1 MKKFYFTL
9 LLSTL
14 TFFASAQS
22 QDGKE
27 ATSLTAR
34 PINTTTSPTSTTNT
48 EVGVTDGALNVSLTG
63 NASYT
68 IPILVP
74 PGING
79 VEPSISINYN
89 SQAGLS
95 GTAATGW
102 DISGISSITRIPAT
116 KFHDQKIDAVDF
128 NGLDRFALDGQRLIV
143 KNGSSATYG
152 ADKTEYETEYFS
164 NTKVTSYGV
173 HPSGAQYGPAYFVV
187 EYPNGTKAYYGN
199 STDSRS
205 VMEWSITNVDNAQGI
220 RISYTYTTA
229 SNTLYIDSIK
239 YGGLT
244 STTPINEVK
253 FVYRQRSIIDDSYV
267 GGVNIKRDKKL
278 ITINVISSS
287 VNFRS
292 YFFDYE
298 TEDQIKTV
306 TEKNGDNTKSYN
318 PTIFDYVNSSPGSIK
333 YVQANTVLDVGAP
346 ILSTNTSTVSGDF
359 DADGNMDFLL
369 YQTSGASAKTK
380 YWLFSNTNPSTPFNT
395 GIVNDIGAFEDI
407 FPVTYLTSTNK
418 ISSSQGWAVA
428 KKTGTNYTFTV
439 YNYTYGISSSINTQY
454 SRVVNFPLDL
464 VDETCNAT
472 CLVTN
477 EVYKVFPKK
486 IISGD
491 FNGDG
496 LTDIIAIDVLASRK
510 YCKENIANGR
520 CTASIETAFSA
531 KAYFVDLKRDN
542 TTNFLFYA
550 GNIANGLDTNTK
562 VEVGDF
568 NGDGKSDIF
577 IFDLNYVKVYG
588 LSDTNQLVLLY
599 QNSTADT
606 DITLN
611 KPILTGDY
619 NGDGKTDILI
629 PKALGSDIWYKYT
642 STGASLL
649 KEENSALI
657 FKPNDPYNTFN
668 YFAIDFN
675 NDNKTDIICEK
686 SLRNTANTLGSI
698 TVNCFVSYNGAF
710 SASPGIS
717 LVTSPDQAEI
727 NIYALP
733 VYLPVYQQNLKNG
746 TASSTLQ
753 VAFLNQNKIH
763 FFSSPSDRLKDNLL
777 TNVRTGN
784 GVEEAITY
792 IPLSSLYRTTFYNI
806 YTPTPDTGLVSYPYL
821 DILFNPNLYVVSK
834 VERQSKD
841 GYKKRWF
848 GYYGAVSNVEGLGFM
863 GFRSV
868 TQTNWHDDSSK
879 IFTDIYN
886 NDINLRGANIETI
899 SAPYLS
905 YPYPEALP
913 PDFTTKSTTTYNIP
927 SDPPLQPNKVFKL
940 KTTNVKESNT
950 LNNTNSEVKD
960 IVYDTNNNITS
971 STTLSNDGSTLAQT
985 VKTIITYENPK
996 YTPTN
1001 PFYIL
1006 GRPATKIQS
1015 VTADGH
1021 TMTTNEKY
1029 FYNTQELLSSTEK
1042 NAIGTSVIT
1051 ESNDYDSYGNITK
1064 NTITPTLPMLPR
1076 STIYEYDTTK
1086 RFVSKITDNDK
1097 LETLFE
1103 YDANGLLKKVTDPY
1117 KLSKSYTYDSWFKNL
1132 TITDDL
1138 LKSVVTNVYTRS
1150 TEKTI
1155 VTTTVSAPSLDS
1167 SVSEDTF
1174 DDLGRKIKSGTKD
1187 LNGNFSYVSF
1197 LYDIYDRNIKV
1208 SEPYTGGA
1216 TASLWNEVK
1225 FDDYGRNKQ
1234 TNLFNGRTTSTS
1246 YTPASL
1252 KAKFTDGLQSKT
1264 TTQNA
1269 AGNTIATN
1277 EDTGGDIVYNYFANG
1292 SLRKTKYNGVEIVME
1307 QDGWGQKT
1315 KLTDPSAG
1323 TYNYTYNDLGEL
1335 MTETIDGTGI
1345 TTTITRDDSG
1355 KPTKKTIVSPTTD
1368 IEINY
1373 TYDGYLPLTTT
1384 YTDNKEPLASKKT
1397 TTTITYDASKRIST
1411 IVEEKGTNITKFT
1424 TTYTYDAYDRIV
1436 TETKKAEIGSKTSTV
1451 KTKNSYLNG
1460 SLYQILDFDTNKVL
1474 WQTNALNTKGQITES
1489 QTGNGIKITNTYNPT
1504 DGSLSKIQYDKTT
1517 APTANILTLTTVF
1530 DKNTDYLS
1538 SRINSAF
1545 ANYGETFK
1553 YDDIGRLKEF
1563 TNKLGIQETQTY
1575 DASGKITGNNL
1586 GTYGYDTTKPY
1597 QNTSIT
1603 LNPETAGYYAN
1614 REGIFNDSMEDKMG
1628 WGASKVPNTNFFS
1641 YDVTKIPNAN
1651 AAGKTTLKLAN
1662 TTTTEQY
1669 LYSDKWIAIDNAAPT
1684 QYTYSAWAYSDSP
1697 QAQVFLVMK
1706 DAAGNITTDN
1716 IVSNIANT
1724 WTPITKTF
1732 LVPANIKKISIRLD
1746 NNGLGNIWY
1755 DDVEIRKTSD
1765 PSSVVRKLIVD
1776 YNAFKSPLQIEETNV
1791 DKISFLYNDNKQR
1804 SMMYYGGFQTDK
1816 SQRPLRKYYSADGSM
1831 EVKENTLTNTFEF
1844 ITYIGGDG
1852 YSAPIIA
1859 KSDGINTPIYLYLHR
1874 DYQGTILAV
1883 TDANGALV
1891 EKRLFDAWGTI
1902 IKVQD
1907 GAGNTLAGLTVLDRG
1922 YTGHEHLQS
1931 VGLINMNARL
1941 YDPILHRFL
1950 QVDNYIQDP
1959 TSTQNYN
1966 QYGYVL
1972 NNPLLYSDP
1981 SGNTYQDGKDCANC
1995 GSSNEL
2001 SNGQQTLIGGLIS
2014 TVVTNW
2020 DEWGIKDWANKNING
2035 DKFSKWWKKKV
2046 SFNNMFGGGG
2056 SNKNSAPAPAPNM
2069 SSYLNLN
2076 VNHSIFEKKTP
2087 LLSRFKRSD
2096 GRFII
2101 DPKGVPDF
2109 SPEGASRITQAV
2121 NGLPTAFG
2129 LGGRP
2134 KITFDELTDVAS
2146 TVSNNVKINPSKITN
2161 NLEYAAVLFHEYR
2174 HAWQYSIGNYSK
2186 WSSIYG
2192 YAAVWNIMERDAY
2205 WFQIQMGAGEYFEG
2219 YSRYRKNRIL
2229 TSYVKLPY

>member
-1 MKKFYFTL
+1 MKQFYFTL

-22 QDGKE
+22 NDSN
-27 ATSLTAR
+27 TTTNVTAR
-34 PINTTTSPTSTTNT
+34 PIATTTSPTDPTNT
-48 EVGVTDGALNVSLTG
+48 EVGVTDGALNISLTG
-63 NASYT
+63 SASYT

-89 SQAGLS
+89 SQRGLN
-95 GTAATGW
+95 GTAAKGW
-102 DISGISSITRIPAT
+102 DIGGVSSITRIPAT
-116 KFHDQKIDAVDF
+116 KFHDQKTDPVDF
-128 NGLDRFALDGQRLIV
+128 NSLDRFALDGQRLIV
-143 KNGSSATYG
+143 KNTTDVYG
-152 ADKTEYETEYFS
+152 ANGTVYETEYFS

-173 HPSGAQYGPAYFVV
+173 HPDGAKYGPAYFIV

-205 VMEWSITNVDNAQGI
+205 VMEWSVTTVDNPQGI
-220 RISYTYTTA
+220 RIAYTYITA

-244 STTPINEVK
+244 STTPINEIK
-253 FVYRQRSIIDDSYV
+253 FGYGPRSSFNDSYV
-267 GGVNIKRDKKL
+267 GGINVNRDKNL
-278 ITINVISSS
+278 VSINVISSS
-287 VNFRS
+287 VGFRN
-292 YFFDYE
+292 YFFMYE
-298 TEDQIKTV
+298 IQDMITFII
-306 TEKNGDNTKSYN
+306 EKNGDNTKSYN
-318 PTIFDYVNSSPGSIK
+318 PTIFNYGRNDGSDGIQYTQGNNK
-333 YVQANTVLDVGAP
+333 LDVGT
-346 ILSTNTSTVSGDF
+346 IRSTINSTISGDF
-359 DADGNMDFLL
+359 DADGNMDFIL
-369 YQTSGASAKTK
+369 YPTTGASAKAK
-380 YWLFSNTNPSTPFNT
+380 YWLYTNTSPSIPFSFSIPHD
-395 GIVNDIGAFEDI
+395 VGAFEEI
-407 FPVTYLTSTNK
+407 FPVAYLNATNK
-418 ISSSQGWAVA
+418 LGSAQGWAVA
-428 KKTGTNYTFTV
+428 KKTETNYTFTI
-439 YNYTYGISSSINTQY
+439 YNYNYGLSSSSINTQY
-454 SRVVNFPLDL
+454 SKVVNFPLDI

-472 CLVTN
+472 CLITN
-477 EVYKVFPKK
+477 QVFRIFPKK

-496 LTDIIAIDVLASRK
+496 VTDVLAIDTRTLRK
-510 YCKENIANGR
+510 YCNENISTGR
-520 CTASIETAFSA
+520 CTASNENVIST
-531 KAYFVDLKRDN
+531 KVYFVDLKRDN

-550 GNIANGLDTNTK
+550 GNISSELTATSK

-577 IFDLNYVKVYG
+577 IFALNYVKIYG

-599 QNSTADT
+599 ENTIADASIVL
-606 DITLN
+606 D
-611 KPILTGDY
+611 KPILMGDY
-619 NGDGKTDILI
+619 NGDGKTDFLI
-629 PKALGSDIWYKYT
+629 PRLFGSVNWYKYT
-642 STGASLL
+642 STGNSLL
-649 KEENSALI
+649 KEEIITGLVFS
-657 FKPNDPYNTFN
+657 PNDSYNTYN
-668 YFAIDFN
+668 YIPVDFN
-675 NDNKTDIICEK
+675 NDNKTDILVTRSK
-686 SLRNTANTLGSI
+686 RNSADTLGLIAIDSYQN
-698 TVNCFVSYNGAF
+698 VNGSFPVTT
-710 SASPGIS
+710 GIARS
-717 LVTSPDQAEI
+717 GTQEQADI

-733 VYLPVYQQNLKNG
+733 VYLPVHQQNLKNG
-746 TASSTLQ
+746 TIGSTLQ
-753 VAFLNQNKIH
+753 VAFLNENKIH
-763 FFSSPSDRLKDNLL
+763 FFTSASDLLQRYLL
-777 TNVRTGN
+777 TNIRTGN
-784 GVEEAITY
+784 GVEQAITY
-792 IPLSSLYRTTFYNI
+792 TPLNLLSRNTFYNI
-806 YTPTPDTGLVSYPYL
+806 YTPSTGIASYPYF
-821 DILFNPNLYVVSK
+821 DIQIDPNLYVVSK
-834 VERQSKD
+834 IEQKSKD
-841 GYKKRWF
+841 VYKKRLF
-848 GYYGAVSNVEGLGFM
+848 GYYGAVSNFEGLGFM

-868 TQTNWHDDSSK
+868 TQTNWHDDNSK

-886 NDINLRGANIETI
+886 NDISLRGANIETI

-913 PDFTTKSTTTYNIP
+913 PDFTTKSITTYNIV
-927 SDPPLQPNKVFKL
+927 SDPPLQSNKVFKL
-940 KTTNVKESNT
+940 KTTNVKASNT
-950 LNNTNSEVKD
+950 LSNTNSEVKD

-971 STTLSNDGSTLAQT
+971 STTVSYDGSTLAQT
-985 VKTIITYENPK
+985 VKTDITYENPK
-996 YTPTN
+996 TTPPN
-1001 PFYIL
+1001 LLYIS
-1006 GRPATKIQS
+1006 GRPLTNIQT

-1021 TMTTNEKY
+1021 TMTISEKY
-1029 FYNTQELLSSTEK
+1029 TYNAKELLDTKEK
-1042 NAIGTSVIT
+1042 FAIGTSTIK
-1051 ESNDYDSYGNITK
+1051 EAYEYDSYGNMTK
-1064 NTITPTLPMLPR
+1064 QTITPTLPMLPR
-1076 STIYEYDTTK
+1076 STKYEYDITK
-1086 RFVSKITDNDK
+1086 RFVSKITDIDN
-1097 LETLFE
+1097 LETSFV

-1117 KLSKSYTYDSWFKNL
+1117 LRSKSYTYDSWFRNL
-1132 TITDDL
+1132 TVTDDL
-1138 LKSVVTNVYTRS
+1138 LKSVVTNVYSRS

-1155 VTTTVSAPSLDS
+1155 VTTTVSAPSLTDS

-1187 LNGNFSYVSF
+1187 LNGNFSYVSY

-1208 SEPYTGGA
+1208 SEPYIGA
-1216 TASLWNEVK
+1216 TASVWNEVK
-1225 FDDYGRNKQ
+1225 FDDYGRNTQ

-1252 KAKFTDGLQSKT
+1252 KATFTDGLKAKT

-1269 AGNTIATN
+1269 AGNTISTT
-1277 EDTGGDIVYNYFANG
+1277 EDTGGDILYNYFGNG

-1315 KLTDPSAG
+1315 KLSDPSAG

-1335 MTETIDGTGI
+1335 LTETIDGTGI
-1345 TTTITRDDSG
+1345 VTTITRDPSNG
-1355 KPTKKTIVSPTTD
+1355 KPTKKTIVDPKTN

-1373 TYDGYLPLTTT
+1373 TYDGYLPLITT
-1384 YTDNKEPLASKKT
+1384 YTDYNEPSASQKT
-1397 TTTITYDASKRIST
+1397 TTTITYDTSKRIST

-1436 TETKKAEIGSKTSTV
+1436 TETKKAEIGTKKSTV
-1451 KTKNSYLNG
+1451 KIKNSYKNG
-1460 SLYQILDFDTNKVL
+1460 DLYQISDDATGTVL
-1474 WQTNALNTKGQITES
+1474 WQTNTLNAKGQVVES
-1489 QTGNGIKITNTYNPT
+1489 QTGNGIKMTNTYDPT

-1517 APTANILTLTTVF
+1517 VPVGNILTLTTVF

-1545 ANYGETFK
+1545 ANYAETFK

-1563 TNKLGIQETQTY
+1563 TNRLGIQETQTY

-1641 YDVTKIPNAN
+1641 YDVTKTPN

-1669 LYSDKWIAIDNAAPT
+1669 IYSDKWTSIDNAVPT
-1684 QYTYSAWAYSDSP
+1684 QYTYSAWVYSDSP
-1697 QAQVFLVMK
+1697 QAEIVLVMK

-1716 IVSNIANT
+1716 IVSNVTNK

-1765 PSSVVRKLIVD
+1765 PTSVDRKLIVS
-1776 YNAFKSPLQIEETNV
+1776 YNAFKSPIQIEETNV
-1791 DKISFLYNDNKQR
+1791 DKISFLYNDNNQR

-1844 ITYIGGDG
+1844 VTYIGGDG

-1859 KSDGINTPIYLYLHR
+1859 KSDGINTPNYLYLHR

-1941 YDPILHRFL
+1941 YDPMLHRFL

-1966 QYGYVL
+1966 QYGYVF
-1972 NNPLLYSDP
+1972 NNPLLYTDP
-1981 SGNTYQDGKDCANC
+1981 SGNFGEGGGSIGVGPGTGPGTSVDLHQLGKDTGITDWSRKNL
-1995 GSSNEL
+1995 NFKKWDYWRKEK
-2001 SNGQQTLIGGLIS
+2001 IS
-2014 TVVTNW
+2014 L
-2020 DEWGIKDWANKNING
+2020 KNI
-2035 DKFSKWWKKKV
+2035 
-2046 SFNNMFGGGG
+2046 FGGGG
-2056 SNKNSAPAPAPNM
+2056 NKNSTPAPAPNM
-2069 SSYLNLN
+2069 SSYQNITENNLSNLN
-2076 VNHSIFEKKTP
+2076 STKYIIPIPN
-2087 LLSRFKRSD
+2087 SD
-2096 GRFII
+2096 GLTV
-2101 DPKGVPDF
+2101 KQW
-2109 SPEGASRITQAV
+2109 E
-2121 NGLPTAFG
+2121 GLPLYKRIFVNRPGLIGGSGGLAFLTGEAEVLLLAKGGEKVYEVYHLVNKETQLVEYVGKTSQGILTRFEQHLLDPAKETWIHNVEPVLFKGG
-2129 LGGRP
+2129 LNRFGA
-2134 KITFDELTDVAS
+2134 KYYEQSEILAYKLENLY
-2146 TVSNNVKINPSKITN
+2146 NKIN
-2161 NLEYAAVLFHEYR
+2161 AVAEKY
-2174 HAWQYSIGNYSK
+2174 WIK
-2186 WSSIYG
+2186 YG
-2192 YAAVWNIMERDAY
+2192 IKY
-2205 WFQIQMGAGEYFEG
+2205 
-2219 YSRYRKNRIL
+2219 
-2229 TSYVKLPY
+2229 